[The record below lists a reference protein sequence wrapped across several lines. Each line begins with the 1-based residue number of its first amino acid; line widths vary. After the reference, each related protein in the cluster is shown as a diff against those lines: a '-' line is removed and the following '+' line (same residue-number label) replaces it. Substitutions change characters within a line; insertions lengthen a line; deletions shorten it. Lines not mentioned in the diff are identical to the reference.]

1 MGSGFF
7 AKLFGKGGD
16 DSSVVSTDDTS
27 TDMPVV
33 EEVEPTEEVDATPAT
48 TEDESETEEE
58 SV

>member
-16 DSSVVSTDDTS
+16 DSSAVSTDDTS